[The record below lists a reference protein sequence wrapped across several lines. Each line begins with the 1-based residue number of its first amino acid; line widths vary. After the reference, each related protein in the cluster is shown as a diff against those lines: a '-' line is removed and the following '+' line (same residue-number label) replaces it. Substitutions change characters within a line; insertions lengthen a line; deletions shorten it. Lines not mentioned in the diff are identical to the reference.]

1 MIVVKYCDNNIRII
15 EGIVLDYHNKPIC
28 NATVVL
34 SVRYCSICYY
44 GHTEKIGYTTSDI
57 DGRFAFSID
66 ISCYDKCEFI
76 LETFN
81 PLIKIF

>member
-1 MIVVKYCDNNIRII
+1 MKYGDNNIRII
-15 EGIVLDYHNKPIC
+15 EGVVLDYNNKPIC

-34 SVRYCSICYY
+34 SVKYCNICYY
-44 GHTEKIGYTTSDI
+44 EHTEKIGYTTSDI
-57 DGRFAFSID
+57 YGRFAFSID

-81 PLIKIF
+81 PITCIF